1 VPLIL
6 LTPDVGQLSCIY
18 NHLVPQL
25 RIMALMESEAIV
37 LRTYP
42 LREADLLVT
51 LFTRAEGKV
60 RGVARSAKKSKRRF
74 GGALEPMTYVRAF
87 YDVRE
92 RQELVRL
99 DACEVIES
107 PLATEVSYAR
117 AVALAHVAE
126 LLDELLPDREANDAI
141 FRMTL
146 SVLHALQHVEID
158 AAIIK
163 TGGRLKTG
171 SEKTGSEKTN
181 SDTKSCSDIWM
192 PVTYFELWL
201 TRLVGFLPELTECI
215 ACGRTLNGS
224 RAWFH
229 ALADGL
235 MCPEDKRLA
244 SSEISSESRA
254 LAAQMFRAPVE
265 SFAGTPWPKSQA
277 ADLRKFLIQTL
288 QRNIEKKLVTASMLE
303 KGGF

>member
-1 VPLIL
+1 
-6 LTPDVGQLSCIY
+6 
-18 NHLVPQL
+18 
-25 RIMALMESEAIV
+25 MALMESEAIV

-74 GGALEPMTYVRAF
+74 GGALEPMTHVRAF

-92 RQELVRL
+92 RQELARL

-141 FRMTL
+141 FRLTL
-146 SVLHALQHVEID
+146 SVLHALQHVEIG
-158 AAIIK
+158 APTA
-163 TGGRLKTG
+163 TTG
-171 SEKTGSEKTN
+171 SANEGSEMTIGPVVNTSADTEIISDAKTR
-181 SDTKSCSDIWM
+181 SHKTTSSEIWM

-215 ACGRTLNGS
+215 ACGRALNGS

-235 MCPEDKRLA
+235 MCPEDQRLA
-244 SSEISSESRA
+244 SSEISGESRA
-254 LAAQMFRAPVE
+254 LASQMFRAPVE
-265 SFAGTPWPKSQA
+265 SFAGMPWPKSQA

-288 QRNIEKKLVTASMLE
+288 QRHIEKKLITASMLE

>member
-1 VPLIL
+1 
-6 LTPDVGQLSCIY
+6 
-18 NHLVPQL
+18 
-25 RIMALMESEAIV
+25 MALMESEAIV
-37 LRTYP
+37 LRSYP

-51 LFTRAEGKV
+51 LFTRVEGKV

-92 RQELVRL
+92 RQELARL

-107 PLATEVSYAR
+107 PMATEVSYAR

-141 FRMTL
+141 FRLTL
-146 SVLHALQHVEID
+146 SVLHALQHVESVD
-158 AAIIK
+158 ATAIK
-163 TGGRLKTG
+163 T
-171 SEKTGSEKTN
+171 S
-181 SDTKSCSDIWM
+181 SDIWM

-235 MCPEDKRLA
+235 MCPDDKRLA
-244 SSEISSESRA
+244 SSEISGDSRA

-288 QRNIEKKLVTASMLE
+288 QRHIEKKLVTAGMLE